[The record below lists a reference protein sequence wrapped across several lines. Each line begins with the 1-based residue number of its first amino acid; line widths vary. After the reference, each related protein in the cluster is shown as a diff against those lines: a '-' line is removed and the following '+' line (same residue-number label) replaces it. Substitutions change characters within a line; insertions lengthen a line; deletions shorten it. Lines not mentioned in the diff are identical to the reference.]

1 MSLDP
6 VDIQNKQFSNKMRG
20 YNPNEVDEFL
30 QQVAIEYRQA
40 LDKISALQKE
50 VENAETKLEYFDD
63 MKESL
68 NKSILV
74 AQDAADKVKSSSK
87 REAELTAEEAQKQ
100 ADGMVQKARVSAE
113 AVIDEQA
120 EKAKKLILATN
131 ELRKNARLYRQRVQ
145 VLVDSQLQMINGSEW
160 DSILKEDQNVQVSDL
175 KEAMLRTGT
184 LDKIKESRVNSVDE
198 EDPGDITP
206 AVETTSEENN
216 QVQQSGTSAKEVKEA
231 TKTQTEAQD
240 VAETEAEAE
249 SDKAVSETV
258 VVFPDD
264 KLSSETHENSGLHV
278 NAKNK

>member
-20 YNPNEVDEFL
+20 YNPTEVDSFI

-40 LDKISALQKE
+40 LDKISALEKE
-50 VENAETKLEYFDD
+50 VENAQTKLEYFDD
-63 MKESL
+63 MKEAL

-87 REAELTAEEAQKQ
+87 REAELTMEESQKK
-100 ADGMVQKARVSAE
+100 ADGVVQKAKVSAE

-160 DSILKEDQNVQVSDL
+160 DSILKEDQDVQVSDL
-175 KEAMLRTGT
+175 KEAMLHTGT
-184 LDKIKESRVNSVDE
+184 LDKIKAPSVNSSNE
-198 EDPGDITP
+198 EDAGDITP
-206 AVETTSEENN
+206 AIDPTSESRPAGGDGAEIIEPHE
-216 QVQQSGTSAKEVKEA
+216 KEVSVEPDERPDVKD
-231 TKTQTEAQD
+231 TTQQ
-240 VAETEAEAE
+240 ETM
-249 SDKAVSETV
+249 

-264 KLSSETHENSGLHV
+264 KVTTSHQDSGLHV

>member
-63 MKESL
+63 MKEAL

-100 ADGMVQKARVSAE
+100 ADGVIQKARVSAE

-160 DSILKEDQNVQVSDL
+160 DSLLKEDQDVQVSDL
-175 KEAMLRTGT
+175 KDAMLHTGT
-184 LDKIKESRVNSVDE
+184 LDKMKAASVNSDDE
-198 EDPGDITP
+198 EDPEDITP
-206 AVETTSEENN
+206 AVEPSSEADKSATSETTV
-216 QVQQSGTSAKEVKEA
+216 VQPQASSADEQETSH
-231 TKTQTEAQD
+231 
-240 VAETEAEAE
+240 
-249 SDKAVSETV
+249 ETV

-264 KLSSETHENSGLHV
+264 AKASSEESGLHV
-278 NAKNK
+278 NAKSE

>member
-63 MKESL
+63 MKEAL

-240 VAETEAEAE
+240 VAETEAE

>member
-63 MKESL
+63 MKEAL

-160 DSILKEDQNVQVSDL
+160 DSILKEDQDVQVSDL

-206 AVETTSEENN
+206 AVEPTSEENN
-216 QVQQSGTSAKEVKEA
+216 QVQQSGTSVKEVKEA

-240 VAETEAEAE
+240 VAETNVE

>member
-63 MKESL
+63 MKEAL

-74 AQDAADKVKSSSK
+74 AQDAADKVKNSSK
-87 REAELTAEEAQKQ
+87 REAELTAEEAQKK
-100 ADGMVQKARVSAE
+100 ADSLVQKARSSAE

-160 DSILKEDQNVQVSDL
+160 DSLLKEDQDVQVSDL
-175 KEAMLRTGT
+175 RDAMLQTGT
-184 LDKIKESRVNSVDE
+184 LDKIKEASVNSVDE
-198 EDPGDITP
+198 EDAGDITP
-206 AVETTSEENN
+206 AVEPESENSEAAAKPIASTARDGADN
-216 QVQQSGTSAKEVKEA
+216 AKEGEQSPKSEQSTA
-231 TKTQTEAQD
+231 P
-240 VAETEAEAE
+240 
-249 SDKAVSETV
+249 ETV

-264 KLSSETHENSGLHV
+264 APKGEQSGSGLHV
-278 NAKNK
+278 NAKN

>member
-240 VAETEAEAE
+240 VAETEAE

>member
-30 QQVAIEYRQA
+30 QQVAIEYRRA
-40 LDKISALQKE
+40 LDKISSLQKE
-50 VENAETKLEYFDD
+50 VENAETKIEYFDD
-63 MKESL
+63 MKEAL

-120 EKAKKLILATN
+120 EKAKRLILATN

-160 DSILKEDQNVQVSDL
+160 DSILKEDQDVQVSDL
-175 KEAMLRTGT
+175 KDAMLHTGT

-198 EDPGDITP
+198 EDARDITP
-206 AVETTSEENN
+206 AVEPEKKDDEFLQEKEKPAENSTETS
-216 QVQQSGTSAKEVKEA
+216 VK
-231 TKTQTEAQD
+231 QD
-240 VAETEAEAE
+240 GDSHNEDEDDSKNTAP
-249 SDKAVSETV
+249 ETV
-258 VVFPDD
+258 VVFPND
-264 KLSSETHENSGLHV
+264 KSDSEGHENSGLHV
-278 NAKNK
+278 NAKNE